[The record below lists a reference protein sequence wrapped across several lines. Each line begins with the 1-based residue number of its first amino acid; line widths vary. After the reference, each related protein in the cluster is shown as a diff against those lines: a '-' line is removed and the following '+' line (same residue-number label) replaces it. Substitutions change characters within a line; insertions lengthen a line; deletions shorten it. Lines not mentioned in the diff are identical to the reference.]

1 MEIEREFECDI
12 EGIEVKCVICMDVC
26 MDEAVVKKIVFDN
39 DQHILDQVRDYITES
54 LPEDPDFD
62 PPTLLDEE
70 HQYNIQCDAE
80 DRRHG

>member
-26 MDEAVVKKIVFDN
+26 RDEAVVKKIVFDN

-62 PPTLLDEE
+62 PPTLMAEE
-70 HQYNIQCDAE
+70 RDHDIQ
-80 DRRHG
+80 

>member
-26 MDEAVVKKIVFDN
+26 IDEAVVKKIVFDN
-39 DQHILDQVRDYITES
+39 DQYILDQVRDYITEGI
-54 LPEDPDFD
+54 PEDADFD
-62 PPTLLDEE
+62 PPTLLEEE
-70 HQYNIQCDAE
+70 HQYNNQRDAE